1 MGESMAEAAKKL
13 AEVPKQSDTNAAAP
27 STPKKKMDVLG
38 LVSVLIVAL
47 NLGAVGTMGLYL
59 KKMWAKMMEIQE
71 KVTKVEALQA
81 EEEASPSKDSKAKL
95 GRTMTPPT
103 PGTLYPMESF
113 LVNISSDQ
121 GPKFLQTQ
129 MELELVDS
137 ATEDEITKKKAA
149 IRDAIIVLLSSRTYK
164 QIRETSGMVNLRRD
178 ILRVV
183 NNLLSSGQVREVY
196 FTQFH
201 FN

>member
-1 MGESMAEAAKKL
+1 MAEAAKKL
-13 AEVPKQSDTNAAAP
+13 AEVPKQSENAAAAP
-27 STPKKKMDVLG
+27 PAAKKKIDVLG
-38 LVSVLIVAL
+38 LVSVVVVVL
-47 NLGAVGTMGLYL
+47 NLSAVGAMGLYL
-59 KKMWAKMMEIQE
+59 KKMWAKVMEMQE
-71 KVTKVEALQA
+71 KITKVEAFQA
-81 EEEASPSKDSKAKL
+81 EEESSSVKEKKGA
-95 GRTMTPPT
+95 GRTLTPPV

-129 MELELVDS
+129 MEFELVDS

>member
-1 MGESMAEAAKKL
+1 MAEAAKKINE
-13 AEVPKQSDTNAAAP
+13 AVAKKENAASAP
-27 STPKKKMDVLG
+27 GVTPENKPKKDIVSLISI
-38 LVSVLIVAL
+38 LVVTLNLAGVVAL
-47 NLGAVGTMGLYL
+47 GVLF
-59 KKMWAKMMEIQE
+59 KK
-71 KVTKVEALQA
+71 VNTKLIDMDNRMDQMAAAQK
-81 EEEASPSKDSKAKL
+81 EEAQPAPKNSPT
-95 GRTMTPPT
+95 GRVLSPPA
-103 PGTLYPMESF
+103 PGTLYPLEAF

-129 MELELVDS
+129 MEFELTDA

-164 QIRETSGMVNLRRD
+164 QIRETTGMVNLRKD
-178 ILRVV
+178 ILRSV
-183 NNLLSSGQVREVY
+183 NNLLTSGQVREVY